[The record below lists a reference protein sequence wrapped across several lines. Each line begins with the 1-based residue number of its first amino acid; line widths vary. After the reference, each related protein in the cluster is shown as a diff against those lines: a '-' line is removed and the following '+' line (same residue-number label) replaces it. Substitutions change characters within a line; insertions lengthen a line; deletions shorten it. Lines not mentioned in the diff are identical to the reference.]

1 MAQKSGSEAGPMKD
15 SIKVSR
21 AQGAA
26 FRQLDGKAFIVGA
39 RSNKLVMLNDT
50 GSAVWS
56 YLEAPATVSELAL
69 KLEREFEVDQ
79 ATARADCEGFLS
91 KLVSRDLVELDESA
105 SKSVGD

>member
-1 MAQKSGSEAGPMKD
+1 MMD
-15 SIKVSR
+15 NIKVCR

-56 YLEAPATVSELAL
+56 YLESPATVSELAL
-69 KLEREFEVDQ
+69 RLEREFEVDQ

-91 KLVSRDLVELDESA
+91 KLVSRDLVELEES
-105 SKSVGD
+105 SLTPVED